1 VKGFA
6 ANSSGATAIEYTLIA
21 MLIGVVIVA
30 ALTNIG
36 TSVSSMITQAATGL
50 R

>member
-1 VKGFA
+1 MRNFA
-6 ANSSGATAIEYTLIA
+6 ADNSGATAIEYTLIG

-30 ALTNIG
+30 ALTNVG
-36 TSVSSMITQAATGL
+36 TSVSGMITRAATGL